1 MPSRR
6 LIPFILFPA
15 AATVVGIL
23 IAPGCGAAGPE
34 PRPSG
39 EEAGPAALRTEAGP
53 DEVAAAPASAPQAP
67 PREKS
72 GRVIILGFDGVE
84 PTIVETMMAAGELPN
99 MKKLSE
105 QGTFKSLRSAI
116 PPQSP
121 SAWSSF
127 STCKTTGNHGV
138 FDFLKRNPRTYIPDK
153 GFGKAVHAKLAAD
166 GSVTKPAYFE
176 SYRKGDAF
184 WVVADRQGLACKV
197 LSVPFAFPADD
208 MSHGL
213 MRCGLG
219 VTDLRGTDSSFYSFS
234 DTYTKETLEKGFSG
248 GIPIPLKFEN
258 DVAKVKMP
266 GARNPLVASS
276 TDPGG
281 YVEVELEFTVDR
293 AAHALT
299 IKTPMETFELNE
311 GQWSKWLEWTFEVT
325 PKFTVRAISRYYLV
339 EAGEHVKLYMACLQ
353 FHPKAP
359 YIRFSTP
366 EAYSGE
372 LMDRYGLYKTI
383 GWTYDTHAL
392 RQDALTDDAF
402 LEDVMET
409 TAWKARLFLDEL
421 GRGQFDLLIGAWTAP
436 DRVSHMFWR
445 FRDPKHPLY
454 TAEGAAKYGRA
465 VESTYL
471 KMDEIVGETMAR
483 IGTDDLLMVL
493 SDHGFKS
500 YRKGLNVNTWLI
512 RNGYLAV
519 EGQSDAANASNSKQF
534 LFGYD
539 WSKSKA
545 YSLGLGSIFL
555 NLRGREG
562 RGIVDPE
569 DADALIAEIKSKLL
583 EVADPDTGDKV
594 FTAIYTREDFPGI
607 AEADAPDLQLGYAD
621 GYQSSKATVSGSAPP
636 ELFDIN
642 NDKWSGEHAASDVHT
657 TPGIFFSNKPITR
670 QDPAIIDLGVTALE
684 FLGADVPDDFEGQ
697 SLLGG

>member
-1 MPSRR
+1 MSSRR
-6 LIPFILFPA
+6 FVPPISFL
-15 AATVVGIL
+15 AATSLVGVL
-23 IAPGCGAAGPE
+23 VALGCGASGPE
-34 PRPSG
+34 PGPSG
-39 EEAGPAALRTEAGP
+39 AETESASRGTEGVSGDVAVARTADAAR
-53 DEVAAAPASAPQAP
+53 P
-67 PREKS
+67 PREKK

-99 MKKLSE
+99 MKKLAE
-105 QGTFKSLRSAI
+105 QGTFKPLQSAI

-127 STCKTTGNHGV
+127 STCKNTGNHGV
-138 FDFLKRNPRTYIPDK
+138 FDFLKRNPRTYIPEK

-166 GSVTKPAYFE
+166 GSVTQSAYFE
-176 SYRKGDAF
+176 SFRKGDAF
-184 WVVADRQGLACKV
+184 WVVADREGLKSKV

-208 MSHGL
+208 LSQGL
-213 MRCGLG
+213 MLCGLG
-219 VTDLRGTDSSFYSFS
+219 VTDLRGTDSSFFSFS

-248 GIPIPLKFEN
+248 GIPIPLTFNEN
-258 DVAKVKMP
+258 LATATMP
-266 GARNPLVASS
+266 GARNPLVSRV
-276 TDPGG
+276 TDPGA
-281 YVEVELEFTVDR
+281 YVEVELEFTIDR
-293 AAHALT
+293 NARTLSV
-299 IKTPMETFELNE
+299 KTPMETLSLKE
-311 GQWSKWLEWTFEVT
+311 GEWSKWLEWTFEVT
-325 PKFTVRAISRYYLV
+325 PKFTVRAISRFYLV

-366 EAYSGE
+366 ETYSGE

-402 LEDVMET
+402 LEDVMNT

-421 GRGQFDLLIGAWTAP
+421 GRGQFDLLIGAWTGP

-471 KMDEIVGETMAR
+471 KMDEIVGETMAK
-483 IGTDDLLMVL
+483 IGPDDLLMVL

-519 EGQSDAANASNSKQF
+519 EGQSDAATASNSQQY

-539 WSKSKA
+539 WSKSEA

-583 EVADPDTGDKV
+583 EVTDPETGDKV

-657 TPGIFFSNKPITR
+657 TPGIFFSNRPIAPER
-670 QDPAIIDLGVTALE
+670 PAIIDLGVTALE
-684 FLGADVPDDFEGQ
+684 YLGADVPDDFEGQ
-697 SLLGG
+697 SLLGE